1 MEPKFIK
8 KDKIILVGLLNTA
21 DKNSNFG
28 EFWDIFFPEFNK
40 ISNRSDYNVCYG
52 LEAYPP
58 KFPDTDLFYY
68 MPCVEINNI
77 ENVPNNM
84 FIKVLPESEY
94 AVFTVKGLKNIS
106 KTFDYAFYT
115 WLPNSGYKMSESY
128 DFEYYDERFDPNNDN
143 SEIDL
148 YIPIKK
154 YSK

>member
-8 KDKIILVGLLNTA
+8 KDKTILVGLLNIA

-28 EFWDIFFPEFNK
+28 EFWDKFFSELNN
-40 ISNRSDYNVCYG
+40 ISNRSDYKVCYG

-58 KFPDTDLFYY
+58 EFQETDLFYY
-68 MPCVEINNI
+68 MPCVEIKNI
-77 ENVPNNM
+77 DIVPNNM

-94 AVFTVKGLKNIS
+94 AVFKVKGLQNIS
-106 KTFDYAFYT
+106 KTFHYVFHH
-115 WLPNSGYKMSESY
+115 WLPNSGYKMSGAY
-128 DFEYYDERFDPNNDN
+128 DFEYYDERFDSNNEN

-154 YSK
+154 E